1 MVQRKLS
8 FDVNDDK
15 VTAIAT
21 YVRKN
26 VSSISFK
33 GKMSGV
39 KVRSANIEIG
49 TVTLFPSDN
58 QHWDIRGHAH
68 LEYQKGDGYLT
79 QTFLFSSDCQLSKGE
94 NGEPIVSNLI
104 HLIICNFFTQSTGLI
119 HLNCNL
125 SCNQAIISCLN

>member
-68 LEYQKGDGYLT
+68 LEYQKGDDYLT
-79 QTFLFSSDCQLSKGE
+79 QTFLFSSDCQLSKGK
-94 NGEPIVSNLI
+94 NGEPIVSNLRSI
-104 HLIICNFFTQSTGLI
+104 QITDVL
-119 HLNCNL
+119 
-125 SCNQAIISCLN
+125 

>member
-68 LEYQKGDGYLT
+68 LEFKKEMATLHKLFC
-79 QTFLFSSDCQLSKGE
+79 FLVIA
-94 NGEPIVSNLI
+94 N
-104 HLIICNFFTQSTGLI
+104 
-119 HLNCNL
+119 
-125 SCNQAIISCLN
+125 

>member
-49 TVTLFPSDN
+49 
-58 QHWDIRGHAH
+58 R
-68 LEYQKGDGYLT
+68 
-79 QTFLFSSDCQLSKGE
+79 
-94 NGEPIVSNLI
+94 
-104 HLIICNFFTQSTGLI
+104 
-119 HLNCNL
+119 
-125 SCNQAIISCLN
+125 